1 MGNTAWVNQLTYA
14 PIGATRDG
22 QLPPGYRHLL
32 YRVLLGRGADLER
45 RAGEAVV
52 TFAMHRAI
60 GARVTASGERAA
72 PGVRVTVAF
81 GPLRAPCEVVWAS
94 PTGFGYGTLA
104 GHPAA
109 GEEAFQVLRDEQD
122 RVWFTV
128 TAFSRPAG
136 LLMRLGGPL
145 TVVFQRAYARL
156 CGRALR
162 RICTV
167 KP

>member
-1 MGNTAWVNQLTYA
+1 VGNTARVSQLTYA

-22 QLPPGYRHLL
+22 QLPPGYRHLH
-32 YRVLLGRGADLER
+32 YRLLLGSGADLQR

-52 TFAMHRAI
+52 TFGMHRAT
-60 GARVTASGERAA
+60 GARVDASGARAA
-72 PGVRVTVAF
+72 PGVRVTVRL

-94 PTGFGYGTLA
+94 PTGFGYGTLT

-109 GEEAFQVLRDEQD
+109 GEEAFQVVRDEQD

-136 LLMRLGGPL
+136 RLMRLGGPVAVL
-145 TVVFQRAYARL
+145 FQHAYARL

-162 RICTV
+162 RLCTV

>member
-1 MGNTAWVNQLTYA
+1 MGNTARVSDLTYA

-22 QLPPGYRHLL
+22 RLPPGYRHLH
-32 YRVLLGRGADLER
+32 YRLLLGTGADLER
-45 RAGEAVV
+45 LAGEAVV
-52 TFAMHRAI
+52 TFRMHRAT
-60 GARVTASGERAA
+60 GTRVSASGERAA
-72 PGVRVTVAF
+72 PGVRVTVGL

-94 PTGFGYGTLA
+94 PAGFGYGTLA

-136 LLMRLGGPL
+136 ALMRAAGPL
-145 TVVFQRAYARL
+145 AVVFQHAYARL

-162 RICTV
+162 RLCTV
-167 KP
+167 NP